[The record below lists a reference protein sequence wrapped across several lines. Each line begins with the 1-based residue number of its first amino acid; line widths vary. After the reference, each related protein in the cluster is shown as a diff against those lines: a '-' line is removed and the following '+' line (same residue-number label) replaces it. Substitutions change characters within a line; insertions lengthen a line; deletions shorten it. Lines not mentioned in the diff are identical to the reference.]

1 MAAVERLTFPA
12 DLPVLTFLAQDNIDH
27 LPVWLPAHQQQL
39 EGRAHGQL
47 VVIDDSHYLHHHHA
61 PQIAAEVRTFLAASA
76 GLAGRARDAVLTGGA
91 PGTDRVAPAGATA
104 AAPVA
109 DRRPRATT

>member
-1 MAAVERLTFPA
+1 MKGLSFPA

-39 EGRAHGQL
+39 EGRAHAQL

-61 PQIAAEVRTFLAASA
+61 PQIAATVRAFLAAS
-76 GLAGRARDAVLTGGA
+76 V
-91 PGTDRVAPAGATA
+91 
-104 AAPVA
+104 
-109 DRRPRATT
+109 